1 MERTGCSRWM
11 AGLFAL
17 AVFAFVFVFFAQ
29 VHPLVLYDGDDWATA
44 SYQRSALPK
53 WQGWNPC
60 RVFPEVFMPLCTSL
74 AAHVIYPLTGD
85 YSGAMSLIFAVA
97 AAAFITAYVGLLR
110 RFAKRRFSLDTPATI
125 LIAALFL
132 ALHFLCFR
140 SQDSGNAHLFYAD
153 NTCTFFYYTLPAL
166 LNASLVLLWEAGGCF
181 ERLADPG
188 HPVRDG
194 LLILAVY
201 MSVFSNLFG
210 SQILAIYAGVRIVTD
225 VCAQMARTGKPAKAL
240 RGAFTQHAWEW
251 AVLLLWLIALI
262 FEANGGRAGNL
273 TADASY
279 VDNLKKVY
287 WKLPSVR
294 WKFNN
299 LFLTI
304 AVLVPAAA
312 AAVLLISR
320 GRTEADRAFAQSAVR
335 SVLCL
340 ALSSVYLVLLCAAT
354 KPSYIQSAQVLL
366 GAVFYLLLL
375 LSASAAYLIRKC
387 PRLLALLPLA
397 LVLIVFETD
406 TRQKTFAEP
415 NISRIPAKT
424 AMAVSDAMIAQMV
437 ELEKAGQTDAEALRL
452 YVPVGDDNDNW
463 PHPTYMLYNFTKTL
477 CKHGILEHEYHF
489 GTIVPT
495 EDFDARYGIR

>member
-1 MERTGCSRWM
+1 MERTGRSRWM

-29 VHPLVLYDGDDWATA
+29 VHPLVLYDGDDWANA

-53 WQGWNPC
+53 WHGWNPG
-60 RVFPEVFMPLCTSL
+60 RVFPEVFIPLCTSL

-85 YSGAMSLIFAVA
+85 YSGAVSLVFAVT
-97 AAAFITAYVGLLR
+97 AAAFITAYACLLR
-110 RFAKRRFSLDTPATI
+110 RFAERRFSLDTQASV

-140 SQDSGNAHLFYAD
+140 SLEYGNEHLFYAS
-153 NTCTFFYYTLPAL
+153 NVCTFFYYTLPAL
-166 LNASLVLLWEAGGCF
+166 LNACLVLLWEAGGCF

-201 MSVFSNLFG
+201 MGVFSNLFG

-225 VCAQMARTGKPAKAL
+225 VCAQMARTKKLSKAAC
-240 RGAFTQHAWEW
+240 GMFTRHAWEW
-251 AVLLLWLIALI
+251 AVLLAWLIALF
-262 FEANGGRAGNL
+262 FEVNGGRAGNL
-273 TADASY
+273 TADASF

-304 AVLVPAAA
+304 SGAVPAAA
-312 AAVLLISR
+312 AVVLLISK

-340 ALSSVYLVLLCAAT
+340 VLSAVYLVLLCAAT

-375 LSASAAYLIRKC
+375 LSASAAYLVRKY
-387 PRLLALLPLA
+387 PRLLAALPLA

-406 TRQKTFAEP
+406 TRQQTFAES
-415 NISRIPAKT
+415 NISGIPART
-424 AMAVSDAMIAQMV
+424 AKAVSDAMIAQMV
-437 ELEKAGQTDAEALRL
+437 ELERSGQTGEEELRL
-452 YVPVGDDNDNW
+452 YVPVGDANDNW

-477 CKHGILEHEYHF
+477 RKHGILEHEYHF